1 MEEIQNII
9 FIRRITMDEERTTD
23 VAEIEDEEDREVE
36 ETDSMTT
43 GTAMLIGG
51 LLTAAAF
58 VIGCKVKK
66 AIKKAKKRKELGEK
80 EYYDRTHVD
89 DEDDEDS
96 DEDEE

>member
-1 MEEIQNII
+1 
-9 FIRRITMDEERTTD
+9 MDEERTTD

-36 ETDSMTT
+36 ETDSMST

-58 VIGCKVKK
+58 VIGCKVKE

-80 EYYDRTHVD
+80 EYYDRTHVN

>member
-9 FIRRITMDEERTTD
+9 FIRRIRMDEERTTD

-36 ETDSMTT
+36 ETNSMGT

-58 VIGCKVKK
+58 VIGGIVKK
-66 AIKKAKKRKELGEK
+66 AIEKAKKRKELGEK
-80 EYYDRTHVD
+80 EYYDRTRVD

>member
-1 MEEIQNII
+1 
-9 FIRRITMDEERTTD
+9 MDEERKTD
-23 VAEIEDEEDREVE
+23 VVEIEDEKEREVE
-36 ETDSMTT
+36 ETNSMST

-51 LLTAAAF
+51 ILTAAAF
-58 VIGCKVKK
+58 VIGGKVKK